1 MKMTN
6 HVAFRASSPK
16 IFETVR
22 LNERTSMTPNVDF
35 VNLDSESTNNAHM
48 ATSSRDSVR
57 SREEETA
64 TTADEGLE

>member
-6 HVAFRASSPK
+6 QLAFRALSPK

-35 VNLDSESTNNAHM
+35 VNLDSESTNRAHM
-48 ATSSRDSVR
+48 ATSSRDSVH
-57 SREEETA
+57 SQEEETA
-64 TTADEGLE
+64 TTADEGLD